1 MARDD
6 ATARAADCDAAG
18 SDASRSPPPW
28 RATTPTTTTTRTRS
42 IDYEAM
48 EAMDDAPRGRR
59 ANDEVEEGEVTAR
72 DARDARRADATT
84 TRDDD
89 AMLDVDDPT
98 RVDMDAR
105 DFECAERV
113 ASLIEEPKRH
123 LTRRLA
129 RAFGRDAME
138 SALRETLRIER
149 AGGSTY
155 EAGAAGSGLWRR
167 RTKAGC
173 FLWVFKRAHDGAKLD
188 AALRESRAVD
198 RALKAR
204 RRGEFGRRTSARGRG
219 RGRGRK

>member
-6 ATARAADCDAAG
+6 AKRARQIVTRGQIATRRITAAMARDDAL
-18 SDASRSPPPW
+18 DDDDDDELV
-28 RATTPTTTTTRTRS
+28 
-42 IDYEAM
+42 DYEAM
-48 EAMDDAPRGRR
+48 EAMDARR
-59 ANDEVEEGEVTAR
+59 AVDARDEVEEGEVTAR